1 MGGERL
7 MSLAIVTLALVAAFA
22 LWFSALAVVHAL
34 RVQ

>member
-22 LWFSALAVVHAL
+22 LWFSALVVVPAL